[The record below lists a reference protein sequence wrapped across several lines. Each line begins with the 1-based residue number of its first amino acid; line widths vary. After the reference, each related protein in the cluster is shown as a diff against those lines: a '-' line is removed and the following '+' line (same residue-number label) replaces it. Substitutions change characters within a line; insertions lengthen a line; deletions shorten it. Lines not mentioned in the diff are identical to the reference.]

1 MFVEGQRGYLQRE
14 YLLTRN
20 LGAGFMTTFVTNL

>member
-1 MFVEGQRGYLQRE
+1 MFVEGQRGQLQRE

-20 LGAGFMTTFVTNL
+20 PVAGFMTTFVTNL